1 MAQASMN
8 YDEKLRLFGC
18 CTNLAPPDWSGFDY
32 LYLSAVCETD
42 EGCTSGQTLAN
53 AQFFSVYG
61 VDHHGQSEVITDTP
75 DGATLTEAWDLANE
89 LGHISGLRV
98 DLCRILQGA
107 LA

>member
-18 CTNLAPPDWSGFDY
+18 CTDLAPPDWSDFTH
-32 LYLSAVCETD
+32 LFLSAVCETD

-61 VDHHGQSEVITDTP
+61 VNLYGEVEVITDTP
-75 DGATLTEAWDLANE
+75 DGATLTEAWDLAND
-89 LGHISGLRV
+89 LGSISGLRV
-98 DLCRILQGA
+98 DLCSVLQGA